1 MLEVYPMYKR
11 CNYNGCLDEAR
22 WVLTYNCSASGYY
35 CEGHAKYIMLNDG
48 VGRWFRVEDYKEKS
62 IKEILLSEG
71 GEATLERVAY
81 LSGKSIEEIIR
92 IAISEDVRIVRRKY
106 SLSQDY
112 YTTYL
117 TLENGD

>member
-1 MLEVYPMYKR
+1 MPGCTYD
-11 CNYNGCLDEAR
+11 GCLEEAR
-22 WVLTYNCSASGYY
+22 WVLTYNGSPSGYY
-35 CEGHAKYIMLNDG
+35 CEEHAKYIMLNDG
-48 VGRWFRVEDYKEKS
+48 VGRWFRVEDYRGKS

-92 IAISEDVRIVRRKY
+92 IAISESIKMVKKKY

-117 TLENGD
+117 TLGDGD